1 MINCFVK
8 RTIYPLN
15 KTLSNYCRNST
26 NESIRKLT
34 ERHNLDRNKLKIK
47 NPYMDYDDE
56 NNDDDKSKLNIYRFL
71 IFLSFS
77 MISIYIYKRLK

>member
-1 MINCFVK
+1 MLNCFVK
-8 RTIYPLN
+8 RPTYPLN
-15 KTLSNYCRNST
+15 KTLSDYCRNST

-34 ERHNLDRNKLKIK
+34 DQHNLERNKLKIK
-47 NPYMDYDDE
+47 NIHYDDE
-56 NNDDDKSKLNIYRFL
+56 NNDDDKPKLDIYGFL